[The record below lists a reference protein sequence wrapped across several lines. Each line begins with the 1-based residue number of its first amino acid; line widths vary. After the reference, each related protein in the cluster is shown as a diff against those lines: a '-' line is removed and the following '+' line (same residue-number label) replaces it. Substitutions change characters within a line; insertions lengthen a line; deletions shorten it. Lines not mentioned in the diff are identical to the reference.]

1 MRYGSFYIL
10 PDLGDNFSSKEGD
23 FCRLEYTK
31 ILDTKN
37 ESYLPFWTQIIWCTF
52 NSMVRNKGY
61 KAQDIGLVMY
71 SSNQSTV

>member
-37 ESYLPFWTQIIWCTF
+37 ESYLPFWTQII
-52 NSMVRNKGY
+52 
-61 KAQDIGLVMY
+61 
-71 SSNQSTV
+71 